1 MRISSLSLQHFRCYA
16 KKKFA
21 FDAGITVIV
30 GENARGKT
38 NILEAITLLT
48 TGTSF
53 RAQKTEDMVQWE
65 HEVGRVRG
73 EIVSANHTIELE
85 VMLTTGLVQGERVQK
100 RKYLVDG
107 VSRRRKDLIG
117 NFTSVLFR
125 PEDLDMISDG
135 PSMRRSYLDTVLSV
149 VSMEY
154 RSSLDSYEKALKR
167 RNALLDVLR
176 EGNTTRAAFMFWD
189 QLLIKHGNI
198 ITDHRRDFIAFLN
211 ESTDFPMKLR
221 ITYDPSTI
229 SEKRLHQ
236 YAIEEVAAGYTLV
249 GPHKDDFDVFLS
261 NGHEKHVGRF
271 GSRGEQRMAVL
282 WLKMQEMAY
291 VEKLLHERPVLLLD
305 DMFSELDER
314 HQEMIGPLMDMQ
326 QTMLTTTENRM
337 VIGKVDAVIHLS

>member
-1 MRISSLSLQHFRCYA
+1 MRISSLSLQHFRSYT
-16 KKKFA
+16 KKKFT
-21 FDAGITVIV
+21 FDAGMNVIV
-30 GENARGKT
+30 GENAKGKT
-38 NILEAITLLT
+38 NILEALTLLT

-65 HEVGRVRG
+65 YEVGRVSG
-73 EIVSANHTIELE
+73 EVLSSNNLTTLE
-85 VMLTTGLVQGERVQK
+85 VVLTTGLVQGERAQK
-100 RKYLVDG
+100 RKYLVDD

-135 PSMRRSYLDTVLSV
+135 PSIRRRYLDNVLSIA
-149 VSMEY
+149 SLEY

-176 EGNTTRAAFMFWD
+176 EGNTTRTAFMFWD
-189 QLLIKHGNI
+189 QLLIKHGNVL
-198 ITDHRRDFIAFLN
+198 TNYRRDFIDFLN
-211 ESTDFPMKLR
+211 QSTDFPMTLR
-221 ITYDPSTI
+221 VEYDPSTV

-249 GPHKDDFDVFLS
+249 GPHKDDFAVYLT

-291 VEKLLHERPVLLLD
+291 IEKTLHERPVLLLD
-305 DMFSELDER
+305 DMFSELDEK

-326 QTMLTTTENRM
+326 QTILTTTENRM
-337 VIGKVDAVIHLS
+337 VIGKVDEVIHL

>member
-16 KKKFA
+16 KKKFT
-21 FDAGITVIV
+21 FDTGINVIV
-30 GENARGKT
+30 GENAKGKT

-53 RAQKTEDMVQWE
+53 RAQKTEDMVQWN
-65 HEVGRVRG
+65 HEVGRVSG
-73 EIVSANHTIELE
+73 EVISANNTIDLE
-85 VMLTTGLVQGERVQK
+85 VMLTTGLVQGARAQK

-135 PSMRRSYLDTVLSV
+135 PSLRRNFLNNVLSI
-149 VSMEY
+149 VSVEY

-189 QLLIKHGNI
+189 QLLVRHGNI
-198 ITDHRRDFIAFLN
+198 ITNHRRDFIDFLN
-211 ESTDFPMKLR
+211 QSTDFPMHVR
-221 ITYDPSTI
+221 VEYDPSTV

-249 GPHKDDFDVFLS
+249 GPHKDDFDIFLT

-271 GSRGEQRMAVL
+271 GSRGEQRMVVL
-282 WLKMQEMAY
+282 WLKMQEMSY
-291 VEKLLHERPVLLLD
+291 IEKILHERPVLLLD
-305 DMFSELDER
+305 DMFSELDEK

-326 QTMLTTTENRM
+326 QTILTTTENRM
-337 VIGKVDAVIHLS
+337 VIGKVDAVIHL

>member
-1 MRISSLSLQHFRCYA
+1 M
-16 KKKFA
+16 
-21 FDAGITVIV
+21 IV

-65 HEVGRVRG
+65 YEVGRVCG
-73 EIVSANHTIELE
+73 EVESAHNAIELE
-85 VMLTTGLVQGERVQK
+85 VVLTTGLVQGERAQK

-135 PSMRRSYLDTVLSV
+135 PSIRRAFLDNVLSI
-149 VSMEY
+149 VSAEY
-154 RSSLDSYEKALKR
+154 RSSLDSYEKALRR

-189 QLLIKHGNI
+189 QLIVKHGNVL
-198 ITDHRRDFIAFLN
+198 TNHRRDFIEFLN
-211 ESTDFPMKLR
+211 QSTDFPMKLR
-221 ITYDPSTI
+221 VEYDPSTI

-249 GPHKDDFDVFLS
+249 GPHKDDFDVFLT

-282 WLKMQEMAY
+282 WFKMQEMSY
-291 VEKLLHERPVLLLD
+291 IENVLHERPVLLLD
-305 DMFSELDER
+305 DMYSELDEK

-326 QTMLTTTENRM
+326 QTILTTTENRM
-337 VIGKVDAVIHLS
+337 VIGKVDAVIHL